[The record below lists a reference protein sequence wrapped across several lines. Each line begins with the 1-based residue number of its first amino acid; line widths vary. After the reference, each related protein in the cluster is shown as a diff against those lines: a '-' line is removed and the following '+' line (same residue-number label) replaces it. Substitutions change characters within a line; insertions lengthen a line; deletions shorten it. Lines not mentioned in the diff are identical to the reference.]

1 LAERLRLAFAIETS
15 QSMNSLK
22 VIAVIPARYHS
33 TRFPGKPLTLIS
45 GKPLLQWVWEAAKKA
60 KSIQRVIIAT
70 DDTRIAEVAEK
81 FGAEVKMTKTD
92 HPSGTDR
99 IAEAAQGVE
108 ADWILNIQGDEPLI
122 KGIFLDRWIS
132 GLNPSFGM
140 ATVATPLPKV
150 SDLQRSDVVKVSFD
164 THGLALGFLRK
175 VSMEKAHEWTHQH
188 VGLYAYTPTTLQKF
202 VSLPPS
208 PGEKSERLE
217 QLRALENG
225 IAIQVLAL
233 TFISVG
239 VDTPGDV
246 TRAERALAE
255 RARAVSK

>member
-1 LAERLRLAFAIETS
+1 
-15 QSMNSLK
+15 MNFPK

-70 DDTRIAEVAEK
+70 DDPRIEEVATS
-81 FGAEVKMTKTD
+81 FGAEVKMTRSN

-99 IAEAAQGVE
+99 IAEVTQGVE
-108 ADWILNIQGDEPLI
+108 SDWILNIQGDEPLI
-122 KGIFLDRWIS
+122 EGTFLDRWIS

-140 ATVATPLPKV
+140 ATVATPLHEV
-150 SDLQRSDVVKVSFD
+150 SDLQRADVVKVSFD
-164 THGLALGFLRK
+164 AHGRALGFQRK

-188 VGLYAYTPTTLQKF
+188 VGLYAYTPTTLQTF

-208 PGEKSERLE
+208 PSEKSERLE

-233 TFISVG
+233 NFVFVG

-255 RARAVSK
+255 RARTVSK